1 MNDGQ
6 RAALA
11 TVAKTP
17 LEPPPARATWREA
30 LVNRLHRIEGQVRG
44 IERMVEDE
52 RYCIDILTQIS
63 AVNTALESLAFQL
76 LDGHVKHCVAG
87 AYASGDAAE
96 METKT
101 AELLEAVQR
110 FARVR

>member
-1 MNDGQ
+1 VTEHGYSENKG
-6 RAALA
+6 
-11 TVAKTP
+11 
-17 LEPPPARATWREA
+17 A

-44 IERMVEDE
+44 IERMVEED

-87 AYASGDAAE
+87 AFASGDEAE
-96 METKT
+96 MAQKTK
-101 AELLEAVQR
+101 ELLEAVQR
-110 FARVR
+110 FARTR